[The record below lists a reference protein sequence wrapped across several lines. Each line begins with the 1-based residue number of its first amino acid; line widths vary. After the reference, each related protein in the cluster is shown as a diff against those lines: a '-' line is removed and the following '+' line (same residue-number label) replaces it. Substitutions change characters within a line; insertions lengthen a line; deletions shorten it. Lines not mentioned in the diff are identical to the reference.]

1 MKHKGTIPLETERL
15 ILRKHRIEDA
25 EDMFRNWENSEAV
38 TKYLT
43 WTPHRTVDDTRAYI
57 QSILDSYDEK
67 RYEWL
72 ITDKATGEPLGA
84 IGVATIW
91 EDIDACEIG
100 YCLGERFW
108 GKGIMSEAFSAVID
122 YLFSEVGFNRIQSRH
137 DPRNIGSG
145 RVMEKCGLIYE
156 GTLRQADRNN
166 QGICDAVVRAIL
178 REGWEQ
184 QSAE

>member
-1 MKHKGTIPLETERL
+1 MMHKGTVPLETERL

-25 EDMFRNWENSEAV
+25 EDMFCNWENSEAV

-43 WTPHRTVDDTRAYI
+43 WTPHKSVDDTRTYI

-84 IGVATIW
+84 IGVANLW
-91 EDIDACEIG
+91 EDIGACEIG

-108 GKGIMSEAFSAVID
+108 GKGIMSEAFGAVIG
-122 YLFSEVGFNRIQSRH
+122 YLFNEVGFNRIQSRH

-145 RVMEKCGLIYE
+145 RVMEKCGLRYE

-178 REGWEQ
+178 REDWEKTQ
-184 QSAE
+184 TK